1 MYSVNQNWQFAGE
14 LSQRLLLSLQTT
26 SIESPIITTVPDHY
40 RGAYLYRTGLIQGL
54 YLFDINNRF
63 NIKFEQKPTEKPFEK
78 VRFYTDNIL
87 FVMMNTLREPT
98 DKIVVNSSQINQYQF
113 QLSNPQTLFFLTPKN
128 TPATLDYQVTD
139 VQPQS
144 YTLTVNNPSRFQDL
158 LLYSSGQFV
167 KLSN

>member
-1 MYSVNQNWQFAGE
+1 
-14 LSQRLLLSLQTT
+14 
-26 SIESPIITTVPDHY
+26 
-40 RGAYLYRTGLIQGL
+40 
-54 YLFDINNRF
+54 
-63 NIKFEQKPTEKPFEK
+63 
-78 VRFYTDNIL
+78 
-87 FVMMNTLREPT
+87 MMNTLREPT